1 MSKSERQGSGQ
12 SKKEYNQATGQ
23 GKHSNPIKSPGVIH
37 EGTPF
42 DFGSGVGKPGVMPD
56 FAQDDTPV
64 YAGGTPGFYSPG
76 GPGTYQPTPP
86 KKGNGASVNDLIK
99 DFESGSNIYGGR
111 IGQKPG
117 TMNTGEF
124 RDSDGDGTDDRNQ
137 RKAGGK
143 NIVARRQDKSLYD
156 RKAEKAE
163 KGTTRTPDDRK
174 KRKAVQL
181 RETYKGAIKQ
191 KLKNRK
197 NKNK

>member
-1 MSKSERQGSGQ
+1 MTSYYPTPQHKSWADMSKSERQGSGQ

-23 GKHSNPIKSPGVIH
+23 GKHSAPITSPGVID
-37 EGTPF
+37 GPF
-42 DFGSGVGKPGVMPD
+42 NFGDIMGKPAVMPERNHTG
-56 FAQDDTPV
+56 FREDDVAKPNLM
-64 YAGGTPGFYSPG
+64 PGFG
-76 GPGTYQPTPP
+76 QKDQP
-86 KKGNGASVNDLIK
+86 V
-99 DFESGSNIYGGR
+99 YGGR

-117 TMNTGEF
+117 TINTGEF

-137 RKAGGK
+137 REAGGK